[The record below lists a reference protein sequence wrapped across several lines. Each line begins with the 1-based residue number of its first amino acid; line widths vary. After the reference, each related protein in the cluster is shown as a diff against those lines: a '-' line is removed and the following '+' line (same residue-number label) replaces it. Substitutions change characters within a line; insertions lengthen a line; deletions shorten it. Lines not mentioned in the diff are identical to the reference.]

1 MGIALLG
8 AALLVGGTTDPLGA
22 AERDTRAAD
31 AMQRQDAAAVLALLA
46 KKADPNGR
54 LADGATALSWAA
66 HWNDVGSA
74 DALLKAGADPNA
86 SDDLGV
92 TALALAC
99 QNGSAAM
106 AERLIAGGADPN
118 RSKRTGETPL
128 MTAAFT
134 GNVVLVRLLLKHGAD
149 VNRAATDSKQTALM
163 WAIAERHTEVV
174 AALLDA
180 KADVHARTTGGF
192 SPLLFAARAGDLESA
207 RRLLD
212 AGANPNDKARDNSS
226 VLVVAVA
233 SGREDVADLLLSR
246 GADPNASGSGYSAL
260 HAAVPKDLKRA
271 IKALLAK
278 GADPNAR
285 LSTAPATL
293 FGPGR
298 GAGSEVPA
306 LPGTTVPPPTP
317 AGGFAGATPFWLA
330 AKHVNVEVMEML
342 RAGGADMTLTNDT
355 GTTPLMVAAG
365 ITQIQGPRAKRG
377 DVSQFYSN
385 WGEADALDTIRY
397 LLERGATLDA
407 RNASGQTALH
417 GAAYTGG
424 KTLATLL
431 LDRGAAID
439 VQDSQGQTA
448 YRLAEGHL
456 NVASQG
462 VTSWPETA
470 ALFKT
475 RGANTALGVD
485 GRTMLRQYVSANGAS
500 PTTPAVS
507 TSLGR

>member
-1 MGIALLG
+1 MA
-8 AALLVGGTTDPLGA
+8 
-22 AERDTRAAD
+22 
-31 AMQRQDAAAVLALLA
+31 ALLA

-54 LADGATALSWAA
+54 QADGATALSWSA
-66 HWNDVGSA
+66 HWNDVASA

-106 AERLIAGGADPN
+106 ADRLIAAGADPN
-118 RSKRTGETPL
+118 RSTRTGETPL
-128 MTAAFT
+128 MTAALT
-134 GNVVLVRLLLKHGAD
+134 GNVALVRLLLKHGAD
-149 VNRAATDSKQTALM
+149 ANRAATNSKQTALM

-174 AALLDA
+174 AALIDA

-192 SPLLFAARAGDLESA
+192 SPLLFAARIGDTESA

-212 AGANPNDKARDNSS
+212 AGADPNDKAKDNSS
-226 VLVVAVA
+226 VLVLAVA
-233 SGREDVADLLLSR
+233 SGREDVAELLLAR
-246 GADPNASGSGYSAL
+246 GADPNASGGGYTAL
-260 HAAVPKDLKRA
+260 HAAVPKDLTRA

-285 LSTAPATL
+285 LNTAPASL

-317 AGGFAGATPFWLA
+317 AGSFAGATPFWLA
-330 AKHVNVEVMEML
+330 AKQVNVEVMEIL
-342 RAGGADMTLTNDT
+342 RAAGADTTRTNDN

-365 ITQIQGPRAKRG
+365 ITQIQGPRARRG

-385 WGEADALDTIRY
+385 WGESDALDAIRY
-397 LLERGATLDA
+397 LMDRGATLEE
-407 RNASGQTALH
+407 RNTSGQTALH
-417 GAAYTGG
+417 GAAYMGG

-431 LDRGAAID
+431 LDKGAAID
-439 VQDSQGQTA
+439 AQDSQGQTP

-462 VTSWPETA
+462 VTSWPEAA
-470 ALFKT
+470 ALFKV
-475 RGANTALGVD
+475 RGADTTLGVD
-485 GRTMLRQYVSANGAS
+485 GRTMLRQYVSANGTAAANTAATTS
-500 PTTPAVS
+500 PA
-507 TSLGR
+507 R